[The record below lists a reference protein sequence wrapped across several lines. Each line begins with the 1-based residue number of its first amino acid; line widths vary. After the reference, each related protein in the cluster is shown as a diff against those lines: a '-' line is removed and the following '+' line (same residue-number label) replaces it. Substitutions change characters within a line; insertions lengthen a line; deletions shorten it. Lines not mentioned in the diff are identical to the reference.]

1 MLKFK
6 SLTAKLIFMGIIML
20 SFIAIYITATFIFTH
35 QISDNS
41 LRINLAGSLR
51 SRSFEMTWII
61 NRIIKTADPG
71 LKESLTAELSNE
83 INMYERIADN
93 IKNGNRELGIRALKN
108 KNEIMMFDGFLDEWN
123 KTLKPLLLDITK
135 LHGERTGALLDR
147 YNVGIQNYAY
157 GINRFV
163 GLLEAEQ
170 KIKLKDFNAFRFYTF
185 GLFFIT
191 IVFII
196 FYARHDVIKPANN
209 LKNGVKEIADGN
221 FDVRVDIRSKDEI
234 GELSVAFNKMAEAIN
249 ERDREKN
256 ILFKQIKRSHEQWQN
271 TFDSITDLISIHD
284 KDFNIVKANRAF
296 MKYFGL
302 THEKMINKK
311 CYEFFHGTDSYAE
324 NCPHLITLNENRP
337 ETAEII
343 NIKTS
348 RIFRISTFPFY
359 FPESDFKGSIHI
371 ARDITEEK
379 EKEMQLIMSDRL
391 AALGQMASG
400 IAHEINNPLASIA
413 GCAEGLLSRVKTGRF
428 DPVLFENYLKIIEEE
443 ISRCKKITTDML
455 SFVREKTYEKKE
467 INLNESIDK
476 TLEIISFQ
484 GRMKGIN
491 VIKNYAVS
499 MPVVH
504 ASEGEL
510 RQAFIAIITNA
521 LDAMKDNGT
530 LTLETGIEDN
540 MIFIK
545 ISDTGTGIQ
554 SEHIDR
560 IFAHFFTT
568 KAEKGGTGLGLSI
581 ARKIITDNNGSISV
595 ISAMGKGTTFKIAL
609 PI

>member
-6 SLTAKLIFMGIIML
+6 SLTTKLIFMGIIML
-20 SFIAIYITATFIFTH
+20 TFVAVYIIATFIFTN
-35 QISDNS
+35 QISDNA

-61 NRIIKTADPG
+61 NKIIKTADPG
-71 LKESLTAELSNE
+71 LKESLTAELRNE

-108 KNEIMMFDGFLDEWN
+108 KDEIMMFDGFLDEWN
-123 KTLKPLLLDITK
+123 KTLKPLLLEITK
-135 LHGERTGALLDR
+135 LHGKRTGILLDK

-163 GLLEAEQ
+163 GLLEAEH
-170 KIKLKDFNAFRFYTF
+170 KTKLEDFNAFRFYIF

-191 IVFII
+191 TVFII
-196 FYARHDVIKPANN
+196 FYARHDVIKPTNS

-234 GELSVAFNKMAEAIN
+234 GELSGAFNKMAEAIN

-284 KDFNIVKANRAF
+284 KEFNIVKANRAF
-296 MKYFGL
+296 MEYFGL
-302 THEKMINKK
+302 THEEMTSKK
-311 CYEFFHGTDSYAE
+311 CYEFFHGTDLYAE

-413 GCAEGLLSRVKTGRF
+413 GCAEGLLSRVKTNRF
-428 DPVLFENYLKIIEEE
+428 DPVLFESYLKIIEEE

-467 INLNESIDK
+467 INLNESLDK
-476 TLEIISFQ
+476 TLEIIGFQ
-484 GRMKGIN
+484 GRLKGIT
-491 VIKNYAVS
+491 VIKNYAKAI
-499 MPVVH
+499 PVVH

-521 LDAMKDNGT
+521 LDAMQDNGT

-545 ISDTGTGIQ
+545 ISDSGTGIQ

-581 ARKIITDNNGSISV
+581 ARKIITDNNGSIHVTSE
-595 ISAMGKGTTFKIAL
+595 IGKGTTFKIAL
-609 PI
+609 RI

>member
-20 SFIAIYITATFIFTH
+20 SFIAIYITATFIFTN
-35 QISDNS
+35 QLNDNS

-61 NRIIKTADPG
+61 NRIIKTSDPE
-71 LKESLTAELSNE
+71 LKESLTEELGNE
-83 INMYERIADN
+83 ITMYERIADN

-108 KNEIMMFDGFLDEWN
+108 KDEIMMFDGFLDEWN
-123 KTLKPLLLDITK
+123 KTLKPLLLEITK
-135 LHGERTGALLDR
+135 LHGEKTGALLDK

-163 GLLEAEQ
+163 GLLEAEH
-170 KIKLKDFNAFRFYTF
+170 KAKSENFNAFRFYTF

-191 IVFII
+191 TVFII
-196 FYARHDVIKPANN
+196 FYARYDVINPTKN

-221 FDVRVDIRSKDEI
+221 FNVRVDIRSRDEI
-234 GELSVAFNKMAEAIN
+234 GELSAAFNKMAETIN
-249 ERDREKN
+249 ERDREKD
-256 ILFKQIKRSHEQWQN
+256 ILFEKVSASQKMWQD
-271 TFDSITDLISIHD
+271 TFDGITDLISIHD
-284 KDFNIVKANRAF
+284 SEFNIIKANRAF
-296 MKYFGL
+296 AEYFGF
-302 THEKMINKK
+302 HPREMINKK
-311 CYEFFHGTDSYAE
+311 CYEIFHGTAFPIE
-324 NCPHLITLNENRP
+324 GCPNITTLKEKRP
-337 ETAEII
+337 ATLEVMDPE
-343 NIKTS
+343 KKK
-348 RIFRISTFPFY
+348 IFQISTFPFH
-359 FPESDFKGSIHI
+359 FHEAKFHGSIHI

-379 EKEMQLIMSDRL
+379 EKEMRFIMSDRL

-413 GCAEGLLSRVKTGRF
+413 GCAEGLLSRVKTNRF
-428 DPVLFENYLKIIEEE
+428 DPILFENYLKIIEEE

-467 INLNESIDK
+467 ININENLNK
-476 TLEIISFQ
+476 TLEIIGFQ
-484 GRMKGIN
+484 GRLKGIN
-491 VIKNYAVS
+491 VIKNYAKA

-521 LDAMKDNGT
+521 LDAMQDNGT
-530 LTLETGIEDN
+530 VTLETGIEN
-540 MIFIK
+540 GMLFIK
-545 ISDTGTGIQ
+545 ISDTGAGIQ
-554 SEHIDR
+554 SEYIDR
-560 IFAHFFTT
+560 IFAPFFTT

-581 ARKIITDNNGSISV
+581 ARKIITDNKGNISV
-595 ISAMGKGTTFKIAL
+595 ISRMGKGTTFKIAL